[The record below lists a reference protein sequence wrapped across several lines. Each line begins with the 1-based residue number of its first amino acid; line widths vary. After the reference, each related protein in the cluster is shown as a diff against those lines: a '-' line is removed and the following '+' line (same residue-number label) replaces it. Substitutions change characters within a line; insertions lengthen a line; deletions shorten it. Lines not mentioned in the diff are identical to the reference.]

1 VKLITHMHLV
11 ERLKCVELYPYL
23 PLVFM
28 AWYFVKHWEKFA
40 FILLEPKE
48 YLHSEHLTLFRTLY
62 TM

>member
-1 VKLITHMHLV
+1 MHLV